1 MDKQELIT
9 KSAVQGMILAVA
21 ASAAISDA
29 EGIENGKVRMYS
41 KEELVFALKGAGR
54 FMDKA
59 AETILALLDELNPEV
74 ARKNAQIAELNRLL
88 DL

>member
-9 KSAVQGMILAVA
+9 KSAVQGMILAIA
-21 ASAAISDA
+21 ASTAISDA
-29 EGIENGKVRMYS
+29 EGIENGEVRMYS
-41 KEELVFALKGAGR
+41 KDELVFALRGAGR

-74 ARKNAQIAELNRLL
+74 AKKNAQIEELNRLL

>member
-21 ASAAISDA
+21 ASTAISDA
-29 EGIENGKVRMYS
+29 EGIENGEVRMYS
-41 KEELVFALKGAGR
+41 KDELVFALRGAGN

-74 ARKNAQIAELNRLL
+74 AKKNAEIAELNRKFGL
-88 DL
+88 